1 MERNYRI
8 ELLDIAS
15 DNIDEIAVYIAK
27 DLGNRRAAEKLIEK
41 IYKRIGQLEKFP
53 HANPLY
59 FPPDEEPLRREYRKI
74 SLEGYLIFYYVDEDK
89 GWVVISRVICARRDL
104 RRKLEEPEGPVEG
117 GERP

>member
-53 HANPLY
+53 QANPLY
-59 FPPDEEPLRREYRKI
+59 FPPDEEPLSVTPSAAAVSAPTRP
-74 SLEGYLIFYYVDEDK
+74 STV
-89 GWVVISRVICARRDL
+89 SPL
-104 RRKLEEPEGPVEG
+104 RC
-117 GERP
+117 